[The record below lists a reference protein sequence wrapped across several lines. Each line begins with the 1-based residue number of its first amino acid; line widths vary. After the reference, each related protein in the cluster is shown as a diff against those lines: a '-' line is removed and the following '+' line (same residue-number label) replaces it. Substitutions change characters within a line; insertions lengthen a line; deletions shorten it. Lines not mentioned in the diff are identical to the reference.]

1 MAGVKPLASLADLD
15 AALADAKAPVVLF
28 KHSTI

>member
-1 MAGVKPLASLADLD
+1 VQEIASLADLD
-15 AALADAKAPVVLF
+15 AALADSKSPVVLF